1 MHSGLLYEPANL
13 RAIRVAS
20 TPEALQYLPA
30 VSVLSAAGIAGPL
43 YWIAIFPV
51 DVIKSSMQTDS
62 IIKSERVYPTMLE
75 AAKVSLQMS
84 ASRAL
89 Y

>member
-1 MHSGLLYEPANL
+1 M
-13 RAIRVAS
+13 
-20 TPEALQYLPA
+20 
-30 VSVLSAAGIAGPL
+30 SVLSAAGIAGPL

-75 AAKVSLQMS
+75 AAKVSL
-84 ASRAL
+84 SRSNTRT
-89 Y
+89 

>member
-1 MHSGLLYEPANL
+1 M
-13 RAIRVAS
+13 
-20 TPEALQYLPA
+20 
-30 VSVLSAAGIAGPL
+30 SVLSAAGIAGPL

-75 AAKVSLQMS
+75 AAKVSLI
-84 ASRAL
+84 
-89 Y
+89 

>member
-1 MHSGLLYEPANL
+1 MHVSA
-13 RAIRVAS
+13 
-20 TPEALQYLPA
+20 PA

-43 YWIAIFPV
+43 YWLAIFPV

-75 AAKVSLQMS
+75 ASKV
-84 ASRAL
+84 RCCHTK
-89 Y
+89 YG